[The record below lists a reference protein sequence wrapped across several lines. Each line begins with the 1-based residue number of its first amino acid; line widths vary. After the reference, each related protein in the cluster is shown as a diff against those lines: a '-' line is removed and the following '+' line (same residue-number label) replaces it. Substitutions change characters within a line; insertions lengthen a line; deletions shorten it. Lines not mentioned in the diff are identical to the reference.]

1 MSAGSAA
8 STASVA
14 GRRART
20 VLGDREAAGLG
31 AVDYHE
37 HLFQASPLLAGDEL
51 DDEAAS
57 TAEAASLAASG
68 FDAMVDATPTALGR
82 DPAALARASAASG
95 LAVVATTGAHRE
107 VHYGAGHW
115 LTGLSQDAM
124 AARFTA
130 DVVEGMPVRDAPQH
144 RDGRPAADGSGDA
157 RAGALAVGPDGA
169 PVRAGMLKAG
179 VGYWSVT
186 AFERRVL
193 GAVAAAHRASGAPV
207 MVHTEHASATHEVLD
222 VLAGEGVDADAVVLA
237 HVDRC
242 PDPGLHAELAARGAY
257 LGYDGPAR
265 HRDHPDS
272 AVLACLVRT
281 AALGAAE
288 RILLGGDVARAT
300 RYRHYPART
309 PADPVA
315 GRPGLAYLGER
326 FVPRL
331 AAAGGEE
338 LCAAVL
344 RANPQRLL
352 GRFTAQGV
360 EEGATDGRDRGA

>member
-1 MSAGSAA
+1 MSAA
-8 STASVA
+8 STEGSASAA

-20 VLGDREAAGLG
+20 VLGDREATGLG

-37 HLFQASPLLAGDEL
+37 HLFQVSPLLAGDEL

-82 DPAALARASAASG
+82 DPQALARASAASG

-107 VHYGAGHW
+107 AHYGAGHW
-115 LTGLSQDAM
+115 LTALSQDEM

-130 DVVEGMPVRDAPQH
+130 DVVEGMP
-144 RDGRPAADGSGDA
+144 AADGPPTRDG
-157 RAGALAVGPDGA
+157 AGALAVGPDGA

-179 VGYWSVT
+179 IGYWSVT

-193 GAVAAAHRASGAPV
+193 GAVAVAHRASGAPV

-265 HRDHPDS
+265 HREHPDS
-272 AVLACLVRT
+272 AVLACLV
-281 AALGAAE
+281 AAARRGAGE

-331 AAAGGEE
+331 AAEGGEE

-344 RANPQRLL
+344 RTNPQRLL
-352 GRFTAQGV
+352 ARFAAPGTAGT
-360 EEGATDGRDRGA
+360 ETPGA

>member
-1 MSAGSAA
+1 MSAP
-8 STASVA
+8 
-14 GRRART
+14 GRRVRT
-20 VLGDREAAGLG
+20 VLGDREAADLG

-37 HLFQASPLLAGDEL
+37 HLFQVSPLLPGDEL

-82 DPAALARASAASG
+82 DPQALARASAASG

-115 LTGLSQDAM
+115 LTALSQDEM

-130 DVVEGMPVRDAPQH
+130 DVVEGMPVRDAPGGTG
-144 RDGRPAADGSGDA
+144 GRGGGVGAGGAGAGAGGAGA
-157 RAGALAVGPDGA
+157 RAAGPDGGA
-169 PVRAGMLKAG
+169 VRAGMLKAG

-193 GAVAAAHRASGAPV
+193 GAVATTHRASGAPV
-207 MVHTEHASATHEVLD
+207 MVHTEHASAAHEVLD
-222 VLAGEGVDADAVVLA
+222 VLADEGVGADAVVLA

-265 HRDHPDS
+265 HREHPDS

-309 PADPVA
+309 PTDPVT

-331 AAAGGEE
+331 AAEGGEE

-344 RANPQRLL
+344 RTNPQRLL
-352 GRFTAQGV
+352 GRFAPDGT
-360 EEGATDGRDRGA
+360 EDPGA

>member
-1 MSAGSAA
+1 MSA
-8 STASVA
+8 VA
-14 GRRART
+14 VDPGRART

-37 HLFQASPLLAGDEL
+37 HLFQVSPLLVGDEL

-57 TAEAASLAASG
+57 TAEAASLAACG

-82 DPAALARASAASG
+82 DPRALARASAASH

-107 VHYGAGHW
+107 AHYGAGHW
-115 LTGLSQDAM
+115 LTALSQDEM

-130 DVVEGMPVRDAPQH
+130 DVVEGMPVRDAP
-144 RDGRPAADGSGDA
+144 GT
-157 RAGALAVGPDGA
+157 GALASRPDGA
-169 PVRAGMLKAG
+169 PVRAGMVKAG
-179 VGYWSVT
+179 IGYWSVT

-207 MVHTEHASATHEVLD
+207 MVHTELASATHEVLD
-222 VLAGEGVDADAVVLA
+222 VLADEGVVADAVVLA

-257 LGYDGPAR
+257 LGYDGAAR
-265 HRDHPDS
+265 HREHPDS
-272 AVLACLVRT
+272 AVLACLV
-281 AALGAAE
+281 AAARRGAGA

-300 RYRHYPART
+300 RYRHYPVRAPT
-309 PADPVA
+309 DPVA

-331 AAAGGEE
+331 AAEGGEE

-344 RANPQRLL
+344 RTNPQRLL
-352 GRFTAQGV
+352 GRFGRPGD
-360 EEGATDGRDRGA
+360 GAGQNTLSGS